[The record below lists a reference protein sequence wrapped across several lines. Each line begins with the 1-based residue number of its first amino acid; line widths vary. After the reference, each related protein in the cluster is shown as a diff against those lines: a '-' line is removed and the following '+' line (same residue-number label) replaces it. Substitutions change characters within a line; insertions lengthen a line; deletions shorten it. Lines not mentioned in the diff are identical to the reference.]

1 MDNRRIFSIT
11 GFTALSFLL
20 FFASCTD
27 TPEPAPPEATE
38 EAAFF
43 TAKPAAVAETP
54 VPTLEIGA
62 SAPDFRLPGVDGKF
76 HSLSDF
82 SDAKALVLVFTCNH
96 CPTAQ
101 AYEERIQ
108 QIVNDYSDKGVA
120 LVAISPNSPIALL
133 HEELGYSD
141 MGDTFEDMQ
150 IRARDHKFTYPY
162 LYDGDDHKVSI
173 AYGPVATPHAYVF
186 DQERKLQYVGRVDSS
201 EKPGTGQ
208 GEDLRAAIDSVL
220 AGQPVAVQ
228 TTKAFGCSVKWAWKN
243 EWKIKIDKDW
253 AAAPVELSTID
264 EAGIAELLKNDSDK
278 LRLINVWAT
287 WCGPCI
293 IEYPDFIVI
302 HRMFKDRA
310 FEFVSLSADS
320 PDAQEDVLKFLT
332 SKNSAVRNFQFHS
345 DDQYALIEAID
356 PEWNGALP
364 FTVLV
369 EPGGKVVY
377 RQEGAINPLELKRV
391 IVDHPLIGRYY

>member
-1 MDNRRIFSIT
+1 MNRRTFST
-11 GFTALSFLL
+11 LSLAALALL
-20 FFASCTD
+20 VVLVGCTD
-27 TPEPAPPEATE
+27 TPEPAPAEVTE

-43 TAKPAAVAETP
+43 TAKPVAIAETP

-76 HSLSDF
+76 HSLNDF
-82 SDAKALVLVFTCNH
+82 SEAKVLVIVFTCNH

-108 QIVNDYSDKGVA
+108 QIVNEYGDKGVS
-120 LVAISPNSPIALL
+120 LVAISPNSPIGLL
-133 HEELGYSD
+133 YEELGYSD

-150 IRARDHKFTYPY
+150 LRARDHKFTYPY
-162 LYDGDDHKVSI
+162 LYDGDDHAVSI
-173 AYGPVATPHAYVF
+173 KYGPVATPHAYVF
-186 DQERKLQYVGRVDSS
+186 DQERKLQYVGRVDDS

-208 GEDLRAAIDSVL
+208 AEDLRAAIDALL
-220 AGQPVAVQ
+220 AGQPVALQ
-228 TTKAFGCSVKWAWKN
+228 STKAFGCSVKWAWKD
-243 EWKIKIDKDW
+243 EWKVKVDKDW

-264 EAGIAELLKNDSDK
+264 EAGIAALLKNDSDK

-293 IEYPDFIVI
+293 IEYPEFIVI

-320 PDAQEDVLKFLT
+320 PDARDDVLKFLT
-332 SKNSAVRNFQFHS
+332 SKSSAVRNFQFHS

-356 PEWNGALP
+356 PKWNGALP
-364 FTVLV
+364 FTILV

-377 RQEGAINPLELKRV
+377 RQEGVISPLELKRA